1 MGMDSPPTLADTC
14 GGELLDSTTGSH
26 GVSMATSTVKRQIDI
41 IDEQWKDNHIE
52 ALSCWEFEDLLRLC
66 IETFERIGRQDEGW
80 RSAVFCG
87 ERPYSAEEEN
97 GFAALYAAWRDVCTN
112 FLGPLT
118 HFEERGY
125 VVECGNQFRG
135 CVREAEG
142 ILTPDA
148 EFFDADTV
156 ARLRDEAIEEHRRGE
171 AEHVGGQG

>member
-1 MGMDSPPTLADTC
+1 
-14 GGELLDSTTGSH
+14 
-26 GVSMATSTVKRQIDI
+26 MATSTVKRQIDI
-41 IDEQWKDNHIE
+41 LDEQWKANHLE

-66 IETFERIGRQDEGW
+66 VETFERIGRQDEGW

-87 ERPYSAEEEN
+87 ERPYSAEEEK
-97 GFAALYAAWRDVCTN
+97 GFVALYVAWRDVCKN
-112 FLGPLT
+112 FLGPLG
-118 HFEERGY
+118 HFEERDY
-125 VVECGNQFRG
+125 RIECAEQFRA
-135 CVREAEG
+135 CIREAEG